1 MCKLHPICD
10 ASFPPHNS
18 YEAQDKYV
26 DSTQYVMEKRPG
38 ESRDGDPGT
47 CEHSLYFI
55 SMSYTGGIT
64 GSYQGLVPIDLPI
77 FHLVECLFNK

>member
-1 MCKLHPICD
+1 MKIIRRLWEKTCGALSLFSTTQSYEAQVCKLHPICD

-38 ESRDGDPGT
+38 ESRDGDPGLVNIL
-47 CEHSLYFI
+47 SI
-55 SMSYTGGIT
+55 S
-64 GSYQGLVPIDLPI
+64 
-77 FHLVECLFNK
+77 